1 MRYGF
6 VLPGGGARVAAEL
19 AGEAEAAGWDG
30 FFVWDSVWGVD
41 PWVSLAAMAMS
52 TQRIQLGT
60 MLTPVSRRRPWKL
73 AGETATLDQLSG
85 GRLILSVGLGAVE
98 TGFAAFG
105 EETDRK
111 VRAELLDE
119 GLEILTGLWDGQPF
133 EYEGQHYR
141 VRETSFLPPP
151 PPVRRPGRPRIPIW
165 VAGAWPRPK
174 SMRRAIRYDG
184 LLPSKLTASGARG
197 PITPADVRE
206 MTEFV
211 KEQRPGD
218 NPFDI
223 VLEGETPGDD
233 PGRAMDTV
241 RPLAE
246 AGVTWWLETLW
257 SPPNGPEEVRDRLRH
272 GAPRVEDV

>member
-41 PWVSLAAMAMS
+41 PWVSLAAVAMS

-105 EETDRK
+105 EKTDRK

-151 PPVRRPGRPRIPIW
+151 PPVRRPGRLRIPIW

-184 LLPSKLTASGARG
+184 LLPSKLTASGT
-197 PITPADVRE
+197 PEPVTPADVRE
-206 MTEFV
+206 ITEFV
-211 KEQRPGD
+211 EERRPGD

-233 PGRAMDTV
+233 SGRAMDTV

-272 GAPRVEDV
+272 GPPRVEEP